1 MDGTKKIKEDKSPTP
16 VRRRYCS
23 GGCDGGGCCMGY
35 TVRPAIRLAENVFK
49 DNKSAPKQLITSR
62 LFVCVASQKFWPR
75 ENGTAR
81 NKSKYSHTHTHTH
94 PHPRYNIYTLY
105 VCVCM
110 YTSEFIN
117 EYIYI

>member
-1 MDGTKKIKEDKSPTP
+1 MVVMVVDAL
-16 VRRRYCS
+16 
-23 GGCDGGGCCMGY
+23 CMRY

-81 NKSKYSHTHTHTH
+81 NKSKYSHTH
-94 PHPRYNIYTLY
+94 PHPQYNIYMCVYTSEYFINEYNIYT
-105 VCVCM
+105 
-110 YTSEFIN
+110 ER
-117 EYIYI
+117 

>member
-1 MDGTKKIKEDKSPTP
+1 MRKRELEKRIYTKDEKNIEEDENPTP
-16 VRRRYCS
+16 P
-23 GGCDGGGCCMGY
+23 GGGIVVVVEVGY
-35 TVRPAIRLAENVFK
+35 TIHPANHLAENVFK

-94 PHPRYNIYTLY
+94 TLKY
-105 VCVCM
+105 IHIRAKV
-110 YTSEFIN
+110 
-117 EYIYI
+117 YIYINV